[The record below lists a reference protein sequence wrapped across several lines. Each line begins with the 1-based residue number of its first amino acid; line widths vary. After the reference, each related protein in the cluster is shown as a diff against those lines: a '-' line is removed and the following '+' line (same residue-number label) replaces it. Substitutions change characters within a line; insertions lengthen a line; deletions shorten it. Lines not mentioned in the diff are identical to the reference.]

1 MYFDN
6 NGKPITTSLK
16 DHTKEII
23 KGQFAS
29 LDDFLQKWNNAE
41 KKEVIIK
48 ELQEEGVM
56 IEALQEAVDR
66 DVDLFDLICHV
77 AFDQPPLTRKE
88 RANNVKKRNYFT
100 KYSEQARKVLETLLD
115 KYTDE
120 GVTNLESLEV
130 LKVKPLAD
138 YGSPME
144 IINEFGNKENYLKA
158 IKELEVEL
166 YKIEA

>member
-48 ELQEEGVM
+48 ELQEEGV
-56 IEALQEAVDR
+56 
-66 DVDLFDLICHV
+66 
-77 AFDQPPLTRKE
+77 
-88 RANNVKKRNYFT
+88 
-100 KYSEQARKVLETLLD
+100 S
-115 KYTDE
+115 
-120 GVTNLESLEV
+120 
-130 LKVKPLAD
+130 
-138 YGSPME
+138 
-144 IINEFGNKENYLKA
+144 
-158 IKELEVEL
+158 
-166 YKIEA
+166 